1 MKNFFKTL
9 GPGILFASTAIGV
22 SHLVQSTRA
31 GANFG
36 FGLVWA
42 VVISNVLKYPFFEYA
57 SRYANVTKTSIIDG
71 YLKIGKW
78 MLWVYFIITILTMFF
93 VTSAVGV
100 VTAGFMDNLFGIS
113 TTVKAMLDPDTF
125 INPALIT
132 PVLIIVICGGILFFG
147 KFGFLDSLVKII
159 GAVLFISTIVAF
171 VMVLNKGPEP
181 RLDNFV
187 APNVWDW
194 TNVGTFGF
202 IIALM
207 GWMPTALDL
216 SAWNSL
222 WTLERIKQTK
232 YVPKL
237 RETQVDFMIGYGI
250 SGFLALCF
258 ITLGTY
264 LMFGTGKTLS
274 DKAPVFANQVVT
286 MYTNSMGNW
295 SYFLIAISAF
305 TIMFG
310 TFIAV
315 LDGYSRSLERV
326 IVLLTEHKT
335 KKFTS
340 SKKLFNISLVVL
352 VGISFTIMYYFAYS
366 PNSSPNGFKNLVDFA
381 TSASFI
387 FAPIIAIVNFRL
399 VQPKF
404 IGKKASPKK
413 VMRILSYIGI
423 VFLLCFAIAK
433 IGYLFL

>member
-42 VVISNVLKYPFFEYA
+42 VVLSNVLKYPFFEYA
-57 SRYANVTKTSIIDG
+57 SRYANATKTSIIDG
-71 YLKIGKW
+71 YLKLGKG
-78 MLWVYFIITILTMFF
+78 MLWVYFIITLLTMFF

-100 VTAGFMDNLFGIS
+100 VTVGFMDNLFGIS
-113 TTVKAMLDPDTF
+113 GTVKNILGTNSF
-125 INPALIT
+125 VNPTLVT
-132 PVLIIVICGGILFFG
+132 PLIIILICGSILFFG
-147 KFGFLDSLVKII
+147 KFSLLDSLVKVI
-159 GAVLFISTIVAF
+159 GAVLLISTVFAF
-171 VMVLNKGPEP
+171 VMVLNKGPQTQIESFIP
-181 RLDNFV
+181 PD
-187 APNVWDW
+187 VWDW
-194 TNVGTFGF
+194 TNIGTFGF
-202 IIALM
+202 LIALM

-222 WTLERIKQTK
+222 WTLERIKQTN
-232 YVPKL
+232 YTPKL
-237 RETQVDFMIGYGI
+237 RETQVDFFIGYAI

-264 LMFGTGKTLS
+264 LMFGTGETLS
-274 DKAPVFANQVVT
+274 DKAPVFAHQVVT
-286 MYTNSMGNW
+286 MYTNSIGDW

-315 LDGYSRSLERV
+315 LDGYSRSLERT
-326 IVLLTEHKT
+326 IVLLTQHKT

-340 SKKLFNISLVVL
+340 SKKLFNLSLIIL
-352 VGISFTIMYYFAYS
+352 VGISFTIMYYFVYA
-366 PNSSPNGFKNLVDFA
+366 PTSSPKGFKNLVDFT
-381 TSASFI
+381 TSTSFI

-399 VQPKF
+399 VQSKF
-404 IGKKASPKK
+404 VGKDAAPGKI
-413 VMRILSYIGI
+413 MTILSYIGI
-423 VFLLCFAIAK
+423 AFLLCFAIIK
-433 IGYLFL
+433 IVYLFK